1 MWVDSIKADHNVFAM
16 TQIIEFVGN
25 HTLLFIAFVAT
36 LGMLVYTEYM
46 RISSANT
53 ALSPYD
59 ATQKMNA
66 GEAIFLDVRDESE
79 FKSGHLL
86 NARSMPVNKLAERL
100 HEIEK
105 FKGKEIVVYCDNGMR
120 TSRAI
125 AKLKKSG
132 FTSLHSLSGGLV
144 AWEKASLPTVTK

>member
-1 MWVDSIKADHNVFAM
+1 MS
-16 TQIIEFVGN
+16 QIIEFVGN
-25 HTLLFIAFVAT
+25 NPLLFFAFFMT

-46 RISSANT
+46 RLSSANT

-59 ATQKMNA
+59 TTQKMNA
-66 GEAIFLDVRDESE
+66 GDSIFLDVRDDNE

-86 NARSMPVNKLAERL
+86 NALSMPVSKFGERM

-105 FKGKEIVVYCDNGMR
+105 FKEKDIVIYCDNGMR
-120 TSRAI
+120 TSRAV

-132 FTSLHSLSGGLV
+132 FSKLFTLSGGLA
-144 AWEKASLPTVTK
+144 AWEKANLPTVSK

>member
-1 MWVDSIKADHNVFAM
+1 MS
-16 TQIIEFVGN
+16 QIIEFVGN
-25 HTLLFIAFVAT
+25 HTLLFIAFFVT

-59 ATQKMNA
+59 ATQKMNSGTA
-66 GEAIFLDVRDESE
+66 VFLDVRDESE
-79 FKSGHLL
+79 FKGGHLL

-105 FKGKEIVVYCDNGMR
+105 HKDEDVVVYCDNGMR

-132 FTSLHSLSGGLV
+132 FTNLFSLAGGLV
-144 AWEKASLPTVTK
+144 AWEKASLPTITK

>member
-1 MWVDSIKADHNVFAM
+1 MA
-16 TQIIEFVGN
+16 QIIEFVGN
-25 HTLLFIAFVAT
+25 HTLLFVAFFVT

-46 RISSANT
+46 RLSSANT

-59 ATQKMNA
+59 ATQKMNG
-66 GEAIFLDVRDESE
+66 GEAIFLDVRDDAEY
-79 FKSGHLL
+79 KSGHLL

-105 FKGKEIVVYCDNGMR
+105 FKEKEIVIYCDNGMR

-125 AKLKKSG
+125 SKLKKSG
-132 FTSLHSLSGGLV
+132 FTKLHSLAGGLV
-144 AWEKASLPTVTK
+144 AWEKASLPTVSK

>member
-1 MWVDSIKADHNVFAM
+1 MS
-16 TQIIEFVGN
+16 QIIEFIGN
-25 HTLLFIAFVAT
+25 HPLLFVALFAT

-46 RISSANT
+46 RITTANT

-59 ATQKMNA
+59 ATQKMNG
-66 GEAIFLDVRDESE
+66 GESIFLDVRAESE
-79 FKSGHLL
+79 FKKGHLL
-86 NARSMPVNKLAERL
+86 NARSMPVNKLEERL

-105 FKGKEIVVYCDNGMR
+105 FKEKDVVVYCDNGMQ

-132 FTSLHSLSGGLV
+132 FTKLFSLAGGLA
-144 AWEKASLPTVTK
+144 AWEKASLPTVSK